1 MRGFLVVRE
10 KRYPERGAEGKER
23 RTRGDIGEAVERV
36 GGGFHGHL
44 RRFFFSR
51 APMKYETVSWKPQI
65 FSRERDF

>member
-36 GGGFHGHL
+36 RG
-44 RRFFFSR
+44 
-51 APMKYETVSWKPQI
+51 VSMI
-65 FSRERDF
+65 V